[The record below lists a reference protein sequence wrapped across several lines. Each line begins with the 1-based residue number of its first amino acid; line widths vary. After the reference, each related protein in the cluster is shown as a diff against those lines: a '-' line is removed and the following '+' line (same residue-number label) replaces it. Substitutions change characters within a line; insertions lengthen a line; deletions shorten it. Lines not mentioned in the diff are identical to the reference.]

1 MSGRSVVVTRV
12 VKKNGTVIR
21 TDTFKSVYKPS
32 EEVVRVGTKVT
43 TPSTPATTT
52 P

>member
-1 MSGRSVVVTRV
+1 V
-12 VKKNGTVIR
+12 VKKGGKVVR
-21 TDTFKSVYKPS
+21 TDTFKSVYKAV

-43 TPSTPATTT
+43 SSSPTTTT